1 MCLAEQV
8 LKAVEDNFR
17 GELCLSPKEVG
28 SHLQMAFLLHP
39 SLQRNASTLAQK
51 LADAVR
57 AHHYATS
64 QAGIVVLGST
74 AVRAAAAAI
83 ASGSAMLNKRDES
96 ELVQGIDCIDDLPQ
110 QLDRMRASTPPVGAL
125 GGGVASSRG
134 ASLASGRASVASP
147 HPPRPP
153 LSAARGYLLGTELY
167 AAAEKQVLI
176 EAAAKSEAELLS
188 GSPAEVAAALWRSVP
203 PVPLD
208 SRHPQMIMYTSGTG
222 TGAKPKGLVHDHGG
236 FSAGAMLT
244 MESCF
249 DVRAGEDAILV
260 RATPAWIP
268 AQTYGISGALCTRA
282 TSVIASG
289 PLEHAPELLATIVR
303 ESKVTIF
310 VHSASFLKRA
320 NKLQVRRSS
329 APRLAAPVSQ
339 PPSRSPRLAAPVSR
353 PHLSHIPRPVR
364 PICHYPIW
372 TYHPVPLVDL
382 KNQAPWFASLR
393 LGAQLRVAASCGEP
407 LTPALQRLAMR
418 TLCPHYINTYWGTEH
433 GALVLAHAYGNRD
446 QPLRADGSMF
456 PLPWVGA
463 ELWVQDAPD
472 GRHRAAATGERGV
485 LVCTRPWPSMSRTV
499 WGDAEGLRGGGSGGG
514 GGGGAVGGA
523 GWVGDL
529 ATFAELYYA
538 TMTDA
543 NGVER
548 LALTLGDLAQADS
561 DGAVSVLGRRT
572 EMLRVRGVET
582 PIYVVGI
589 ENTLMKQPG
598 VIDCLIVPV
607 DEGGDGGPEP
617 VALLIMR
624 EGGDELGEAVA
635 AQLKQAVHLVHGEH
649 CVPVDF
655 VLVSDLPRT
664 CNSRPMRQVVC
675 ELFAHAFH
683 GDISEISNPSCLMEL
698 SSTIANWR
706 AMRALPI
713 LDNEYRG

>member
-1 MCLAEQV
+1 
-8 LKAVEDNFR
+8 
-17 GELCLSPKEVG
+17 
-28 SHLQMAFLLHP
+28 
-39 SLQRNASTLAQK
+39 
-51 LADAVR
+51 
-57 AHHYATS
+57 
-64 QAGIVVLGST
+64 
-74 AVRAAAAAI
+74 
-83 ASGSAMLNKRDES
+83 
-96 ELVQGIDCIDDLPQ
+96 
-110 QLDRMRASTPPVGAL
+110 MRASTPPVGAL

-353 PHLSHIPRPVR
+353 PHLSHMPRPVC

>member
-1 MCLAEQV
+1 M
-8 LKAVEDNFR
+8 EDNFR

-339 PPSRSPRLAAPVSR
+339 PPSRSPRLSPPSVPYATPR
-353 PHLSHIPRPVR
+353 LSHM
-364 PICHYPIW
+364 
-372 TYHPVPLVDL
+372 PLPYLEVSPGSACRFE
-382 KNQAPWFASLR
+382 KP
-393 LGAQLRVAASCGEP
+393 GAVV
-407 LTPALQRLAMR
+407 RLASAR
-418 TLCPHYINTYWGTEH
+418 C
-433 GALVLAHAYGNRD
+433 AAARRRLVRRAAHARAPAARD
-446 QPLRADGSMF
+446 
-456 PLPWVGA
+456 
-463 ELWVQDAPD
+463 
-472 GRHRAAATGERGV
+472 
-485 LVCTRPWPSMSRTV
+485 
-499 WGDAEGLRGGGSGGG
+499 
-514 GGGGAVGGA
+514 
-523 GWVGDL
+523 
-529 ATFAELYYA
+529 
-538 TMTDA
+538 
-543 NGVER
+543 
-548 LALTLGDLAQADS
+548 
-561 DGAVSVLGRRT
+561 
-572 EMLRVRGVET
+572 
-582 PIYVVGI
+582 
-589 ENTLMKQPG
+589 
-598 VIDCLIVPV
+598 
-607 DEGGDGGPEP
+607 
-617 VALLIMR
+617 
-624 EGGDELGEAVA
+624 
-635 AQLKQAVHLVHGEH
+635 
-649 CVPVDF
+649 
-655 VLVSDLPRT
+655 
-664 CNSRPMRQVVC
+664 
-675 ELFAHAFH
+675 AHA
-683 GDISEISNPSCLMEL
+683 
-698 SSTIANWR
+698 
-706 AMRALPI
+706 LPT
-713 LDNEYRG
+713 LH